1 MHKIESKKILKNLE
15 DFQRKLF
22 EENKSMDNSN
32 SSTTVTPTSTTSQ
45 TEAIGREI
53 FRVGVKPPQFFK
65 DEPDLY
71 FIQME
76 AQFRNARITAENTKY
91 DHTVASLDP
100 QYLQLVSDIIRNPP
114 TENPYT
120 ELKQRIIKEFTDS
133 DQRKLRRLIKEIE
146 LGDDKP
152 SQLLQKMK
160 KLAGNSISDDAIKSL
175 WIERLPESVRAVISI
190 VDGDSTQWAKQAD
203 KMMEIS
209 SFSNIASVGSTLQ
222 EEIAALRQQIHELKN
237 QNQHQNRNRSTSRN
251 NRNRYRNRSRSR
263 NNEEYDFCWYHYRFK
278 DNAKKCVQPCK
289 FNGQKKESEN

>member
-1 MHKIESKKILKNLE
+1 MHRKDSNQIIEDLK
-15 DFQRKLF
+15 DFQRKLLG
-22 EENKSMDNSN
+22 EDKVMANSN
-32 SSTTVTPTSTTSQ
+32 STSADTSNATTSQ
-45 TEAIGREI
+45 NEAIGREI

-76 AQFRNARITAENTKY
+76 AQFRNAHITNENTKF
-91 DHTVASLDP
+91 DHVIASLDP
-100 QYLQLVSDIIRNPP
+100 QYLQLVSDLIRNPP
-114 TENPYT
+114 TENRYS
-120 ELKQRIIKEFTDS
+120 ELKQRLVKEFTDS

-222 EEIAALRQQIHELKN
+222 EEIAALRQQIQELKTRN
-237 QNQHQNRNRSTSRN
+237 QNRSRNTSRN
-251 NRNRYRNRSRSR
+251 NRNRNRNRSRSR
-263 NNEEYDFCWYHYRFK
+263 NNKEYDFCWYHYRFK
-278 DNAKKCVQPCK
+278 DDAKKCIQPCK
-289 FNGQKKESEN
+289 FNGQKKETEN